1 MERRNA
7 LALAVAAG
15 GTILASGVAFAANVG
30 LLQDDADP
38 VGQLET
44 TNVGA
49 LLTGDATTS
58 TTPSTIV
65 IDVPL
70 PALPGDIGTT
80 ATTAPQG
87 DDDLGGSS
95 DDDFDDDDFDFDDDF
110 DVDFDDDFDDDS
122 DDDDSSGSS
131 GHGSDDDHDD
141 D

>member
-49 LLTGDATTS
+49 LLTDGSTTS
-58 TTPSTIV
+58 TTPSTII
-65 IDVPL
+65 IDVPMPTVPGASETTL
-70 PALPGDIGTT
+70 PQVDD
-80 ATTAPQG
+80 QG
-87 DDDLGGSS
+87 DDNGGSTI
-95 DDDFDDDDFDFDDDF
+95 DDD
-110 DVDFDDDFDDDS
+110 DFDDDFDDDES
-122 DDDDSSGSS
+122 DDDGTDDDHEDDSDDDNSGSS

>member
-70 PALPGDIGTT
+70 PALPGTETT
-80 ATTAPQG
+80 LPAGAV
-87 DDDLGGSS
+87 DGSS
-95 DDDFDDDDFDFDDDF
+95 DDD
-110 DVDFDDDFDDDS
+110 DFDDDFDDEFDDEFDDDDFDIDDDES
-122 DDDDSSGSS
+122 DDDSSDSS

-141 D
+141 EDDDDD

>member
-58 TTPSTIV
+58 TTPSTII
-65 IDVPL
+65 IDVPV
-70 PALPGDIGTT
+70 PADPAATVPTD
-80 ATTAPQG
+80 TTAPTVPG
-87 DDDLGGSS
+87 FDDHGGS
-95 DDDFDDDDFDFDDDF
+95 DDDFDDDHGGDRDDDH
-110 DVDFDDDFDDDS
+110 DDDRDDDR
-122 DDDDSSGSS
+122 SGSS

>member
-30 LLQDDADP
+30 LLQDDPDP

-49 LLTGDATTS
+49 LLTDGSTTS
-58 TTPSTIV
+58 TTPSTII
-65 IDVPL
+65 IDVPVPAGPGATDTTL
-70 PALPGDIGTT
+70 PSA
-80 ATTAPQG
+80 
-87 DDDLGGSS
+87 DDHGGSS
-95 DDDFDDDDFDFDDDF
+95 DDG
-110 DVDFDDDFDDDS
+110 FDDDFDDDGSDDRGS
-122 DDDDSSGSS
+122 DDDHEDDRDDDRSGSS

-141 D
+141 DD